1 MDIGAPMNPTTEMS
15 SVTSAIDKN
24 ISNGCSWPFFLLGNV
39 RCRVILNAYNS
50 RQEGL
55 GTTNIECMLG

>member
-1 MDIGAPMNPTTEMS
+1 MEISAHTIPTTERS
-15 SVTSAIDKN
+15 SVTSAIDKTM
-24 ISNGCSWPFFLLGNV
+24 SNGYSWPFFLPGCV

-55 GTTNIECMLG
+55 GTSNIECMLG